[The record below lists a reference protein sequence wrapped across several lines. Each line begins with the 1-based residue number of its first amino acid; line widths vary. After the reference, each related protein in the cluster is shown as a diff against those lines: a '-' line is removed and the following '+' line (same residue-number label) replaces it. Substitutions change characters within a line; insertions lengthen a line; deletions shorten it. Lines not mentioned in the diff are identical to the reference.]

1 MESAEN
7 DKKEHEPHPH
17 PEPHPKQVEVTVD
30 RKKHMVAPGT
40 RTVSVFKTEVRVDP
54 AKELEEI
61 VDGKLVPLADDAEI
75 TIKGGEVFVSHVR
88 RGGSSWV

>member
-7 DKKEHEPHPH
+7 DKKEHDPH

-30 RKKHMVAPGT
+30 RKKHKVAAGT
-40 RTVSVFKTEVRVDP
+40 RTVAAFKAEVRVDA

-61 VDGKLVPLADDAEI
+61 VDGKLVPLADDAKI

-88 RGGSSWV
+88 RGGSSWK

>member
-1 MESAEN
+1 MELNKQDE
-7 DKKEHEPHPH
+7 KKEAEKEH
-17 PEPHPKQVEVTVD
+17 PEHHPKLVKVTVD
-30 RKKHMVAPGT
+30 RKPYEVAPGT
-40 RTVSVFKTEVRVDP
+40 RLVSAFKAEVGVDA

-61 VDGKLVPLADDAEI
+61 VDGKLVPLADDAKI

>member
-7 DKKEHEPHPH
+7 DKKEHEPH

-30 RKKHMVAPGT
+30 RKKHKVAAGT
-40 RTVSVFKTEVRVDP
+40 RTVSTFKTEVGVDA

-61 VDGKLVPLADDAEI
+61 VDGKLVPLADDAKI

>member
-1 MESAEN
+1 MEPNKQEEKKDAE
-7 DKKEHEPHPH
+7 KEH
-17 PEPHPKQVEVTVD
+17 PEHHPKQVEVTVD
-30 RKKHMVAPGT
+30 RKKHKVAPGA
-40 RTVSVFKTEVRVDP
+40 RIVAAFKAEVRVDP

-61 VDGKLVPLADDAEI
+61 VDGKLVPLADDATI